1 MGVYKMSYNPD
12 GISQSLHDM
21 VPGPAAVAT
30 PRVIYASEDGILFCY
45 GLTVP
50 SDAATGYAPGCIF
63 IHVDGTTVSRIYMN
77 IATKASADFNLVT
90 TAA

>member
-1 MGVYKMSYNPD
+1 MFNPA

-21 VPGPAAVAT
+21 VPAPAAVAAI
-30 PRVIYASEDGILFCY
+30 RNIFVSEDGIMLCY

-63 IHVDGTTVSRIYMN
+63 IHVDGTTVSKWYGN
-77 IATKASADFNLVT
+77 IGTKASADFNLVT
-90 TAA
+90 VSA